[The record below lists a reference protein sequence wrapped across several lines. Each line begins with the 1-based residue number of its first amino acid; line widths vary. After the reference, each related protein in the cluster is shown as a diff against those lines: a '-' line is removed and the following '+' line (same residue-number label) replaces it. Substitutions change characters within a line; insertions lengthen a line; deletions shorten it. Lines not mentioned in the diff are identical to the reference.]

1 MHGEAAEC
9 TGRNNFNPI
18 NKDMQVYKFGGASV
32 KDAKSIQ
39 NVAEIIQSSTG
50 DLIIVISAM
59 GKMTNLLE
67 DIVMSYFSGIPYQGS
82 FANFKRY
89 HDDIIMDLNLVADSD
104 FMMLYSQLFVKME
117 LRLAQ
122 DPSAHYDYE
131 YDQLVCYGEL
141 VSTTILSGYLN
152 KLGIEN
158 EWLDARKII
167 RTDNNYRDARVDWEL
182 TQALFLSKTGPI
194 LQNGSNRKICI
205 IQGFI
210 GHTETGQVT
219 TLGREGSDFSAAI
232 VAWCLDAQSV
242 TIWKDVP
249 GMLNADPKYFN
260 NTQKLA
266 KISFREAIELSYY
279 GASVIHP
286 KTIKPL
292 QNKAIPL
299 YVKSFLNPTE
309 EGTVIQESVQND
321 TLIPSYIFKE
331 NQVLISISPRDFSFM
346 VEENMRDIFELL
358 DKHKIR
364 INLMQNSAISFSIC
378 VDFDTMKV
386 PRFIEKLS
394 SKYVVKY
401 NESLKLLTIRHYNDQ
416 VIDKLVNTSQVL
428 VEQKSRQTAR
438 FVLK

>member
-1 MHGEAAEC
+1 
-9 TGRNNFNPI
+9 
-18 NKDMQVYKFGGASV
+18 MQVYKFGGASV
-32 KDAKSIQ
+32 KDAKSVQ
-39 NVAEIIQSSTG
+39 NVAEIIQSTKD
-50 DLIIVISAM
+50 DLIIVVSAM

-67 DIVMSYFSGIPYQGS
+67 DIVMSYFSGISYIGS
-82 FANFKRY
+82 LNNFKQY
-89 HDDIIMDLNLVADSD
+89 HDEIIMDLNLVADSD
-104 FMMLYSQLFVKME
+104 FMALYSHLFIKME
-117 LRLAQ
+117 QRLSQ
-122 DPSAHYDYE
+122 EPSTHYDYE
-131 YDQLVCYGEL
+131 YDQLVGYGEL
-141 VSTTILSGYLN
+141 ISTTLISGYLN

-167 RTDNNYRDARVDWEL
+167 RTDNNYRDARIDWEL
-182 TQALFLSKTGPI
+182 TQALFLSKTGP
-194 LQNGSNRKICI
+194 LLKGEGKRKICI

-210 GHTETGQVT
+210 GHTDTGQVT

-232 VAWCLDAQSV
+232 AAWCLDVESV

-260 NTQKLA
+260 NTQKLE

-292 QNKAIPL
+292 QNKGIPL
-299 YVKSFLNPTE
+299 FVKSFLQPNE
-309 EGTVIQESVQND
+309 EGTIIQESVQHD
-321 TLIPSYIFKE
+321 ALIPSYIFKE
-331 NQVLISISPRDFSFM
+331 NQVLISISPRDFSFI
-346 VEENMRDIFELL
+346 VEQNMRDIFDLL
-358 DKHKIR
+358 DQHKIR

-394 SKYVVKY
+394 AKYIVKY

-416 VIDKLVNTSQVL
+416 VINKLVNTAQVL

>member
-1 MHGEAAEC
+1 ME
-9 TGRNNFNPI
+9 
-18 NKDMQVYKFGGASV
+18 VYKFGGASV
-32 KDAKSIQ
+32 KDAKSVQ
-39 NVAEIIQSSTG
+39 NVAGIIQASSS
-50 DLIIVISAM
+50 DLVVIISAM

-67 DIVMSYFSGIPYQGS
+67 DIVMSYFSGISYQGS
-82 FANFKRY
+82 YTNFKRY
-89 HDDIIMDLNLVADSD
+89 HDEIIMSLNLVADSD
-104 FMMLYSQLFVKME
+104 FMSIYSQLFVKME
-117 LRLAQ
+117 HRLLQ
-122 DPSAHYDYE
+122 EPSTHYDYE
-131 YDQLVCYGEL
+131 YDQLVGYGEL
-141 VSTTILSGYLN
+141 VSTVIVAGYLN
-152 KLGIEN
+152 KLGIGN

-182 TQALFLSKTGPI
+182 TQALFLSKTGP
-194 LQNGSNRKICI
+194 LFQEPGKRKICI
-205 IQGFI
+205 TQGFI
-210 GHTETGQVT
+210 GHTNTGQVT

-232 VAWCLDAQSV
+232 AAWCLDAQSV

-260 NTQKLA
+260 NTQKLS

-292 QNKAIPL
+292 QNKGIPL
-299 YVKSFLNPTE
+299 FVKSFLNPEE
-309 EGTVIQESVQND
+309 EGTIIQESVQHD
-321 TLIPSYIFKE
+321 SLIPSYIFKE
-331 NQVLISISPRDFSFM
+331 NQVLISISPRDFSFI
-346 VEENMRDIFELL
+346 VEENMRDIFDLL
-358 DKHKIR
+358 DQHKIR

-378 VDFDTMKV
+378 IDFDTMKV

-394 SKYVVKY
+394 SNYVVKY

-416 VIDKLVNTSQVL
+416 VINKLVNTAQVL